1 MKKGLEAISQKTE
14 ELWFAVN
21 KKYGNHVYMLGVN
34 GLGEVVLSKGYT
46 QDIAKG
52 NREVQAALKSLLN
65 A

>member
-1 MKKGLEAISQKTE
+1 MKKGLEAISPKTA
-14 ELWFAVN
+14 ELWYAVN
-21 KKYGNHVYMLGVN
+21 KKYGSHVYVLGVN

-52 NREVQAALKSLLN
+52 NREAQTVLKSLLN

>member
-14 ELWFAVN
+14 ELWFN